1 MSNTKLQ
8 HNYVISLT
16 TAKERR
22 EHIIQEFGKQNIP
35 FEFFDAITPDL
46 IEEKVKEFNIDISKT
61 NLTQGELACALSHI
75 AVWRLA
81 QEKNLDYVCVFEDD
95 IFLGENSS
103 CFLTND
109 YIPVDVDIV
118 KFEKNLD
125 IIETSKKAEKTVGE
139 RAFYQLKSTHA
150 GAAGYLVTKKG
161 LDYLLTHISALEEV
175 EIDNLL
181 FKQFLADKNYC
192 VWQLLP
198 AICIQSAISEHNQLF
213 QTTISGRDD
222 RNKKLK
228 KKSSFLQKIQKE
240 LSRIMRKIRFAL
252 WGKEVTFK

>member
-1 MSNTKLQ
+1 MATIS

-61 NLTQGELACALSHI
+61 NLTQGELAVALSHI

-81 QEKNLDYVCVFEDD
+81 KEKNLDYVCVFEDD
-95 IFLGENSS
+95 IFLGENSHY
-103 CFLTND
+103 FLTNE
-109 YIPVDVDIV
+109 YITPDVDIV
-118 KFEKNLD
+118 KFEKNID
-125 IIETSKKAEKTVGE
+125 IIETPKKAEKAVKQRE
-139 RAFYQLKSTHA
+139 FYRLKSTHA
-150 GAAGYLVTKKG
+150 GAAGYLVTPKG
-161 LDYLLTHISALEEV
+161 LEYLLTHISSLEEI

-181 FKQFLADKNYC
+181 FKHFLADKNYC
-192 VWQLLP
+192 VWQILP
-198 AICIQSAISEHNQLF
+198 AICIQSAISEHNRFF
-213 QTTISGRDD
+213 QTTISGRDE

-228 KKSSFLQKIQKE
+228 QKSTFLQKIQKE
-240 LSRIMRKIRFAL
+240 LSRIIRKIRFAL
-252 WGKEVTFK
+252 WGKKVTFK

>member
-1 MSNTKLQ
+1 MSNII

-35 FEFFDAITPDL
+35 FEFFDAITPEL
-46 IEEKVKEFNIDISKT
+46 IEDKAKEFNIDISET

-81 QEKNLDYVCVFEDD
+81 QEKHLDYVCVFEDD
-95 IFLGENSS
+95 IFLGENSHY
-103 CFLTND
+103 FLAND
-109 YIPVDVDIV
+109 YIAPDVDIV
-118 KFEKNLD
+118 KFEKNID
-125 IIETSKKAEKTVGE
+125 VIETPRNAEKTVQQRE
-139 RAFYQLKSTHA
+139 LYQLKSTHA

-161 LDYLLTHISALEEV
+161 LNYLLIHISALKEV
-175 EIDNLL
+175 EIDNLI

-192 VWQLLP
+192 IWQLLP
-198 AICIQSAISEHNQLF
+198 AICIQSAISEHSQLF

-228 KKSSFLQKIQKE
+228 QKSTFLQKIQKE
-240 LSRIMRKIRFAL
+240 LFRIKRKIRLAF
-252 WGKEVTFK
+252 WGKEVTFR